1 MKNIQYEWIVEEI
14 DVGFLFGFETC
25 PSLKDYPETEFEI
38 ALVLM
43 DWNSTTEGK
52 YWAYVKDG
60 IMSTVFLDAFGIE
73 HDYKK
78 VPEKFI
84 KEFNKKN
91 NLGNR

>member
-1 MKNIQYEWIVEEI
+1 MKNIQYEWIIEEI
-14 DVGFLFGFETC
+14 DVGFILGFETC
-25 PSLKDYPETEFEI
+25 PSLKDYPETHYEI

-84 KEFNKKN
+84 KEFNEKN
-91 NLGNR
+91 KQ